1 MSFADGFT
9 QGFGLIQD
17 VKQSND
23 RMALE
28 RERLAE
34 DRRQADARLAETRR
48 ANDLNYDINLKKAD
62 IDNRLTSI
70 EETLAP
76 FKTAQMAASTKG
88 TEANTAAVVQ
98 DTAFD
103 AEFVP
108 GERAA
113 GIANTKSNTNLNDSR
128 AEFTDANTEQVQVE
142 TGILRETGE
151 DAAKADI
158 NETRARTDAITES
171 TRGDEIDNNETL
183 RQNIQVAGANAMQ
196 LMIEMSED
204 VVAGSIPVESF
215 QRAAELN
222 KNTITEAGFIF
233 DPSFDYSVQ
242 QLQQDIADGNFDG
255 NSGVAILNAL
265 ARPTNRYNEG
275 QIVNENFVNAP
286 DAFKDGTYKVVSSQF
301 STFEPTEDGTGI
313 TGEILTVVENA
324 NGEQYFYT
332 APATMGRGTDSRQPL
347 VLPVDELVAGVAG
360 VQQMRQGML
369 ANKNQVNR
377 AAKISK
383 FGQGAE
389 GERQYQDA
397 LEAKIDSYLDV
408 SANNPQAPS
417 PVSGMDM
424 KSFVTAK
431 NGELMAQHAENV
443 ILHDYDAEL
452 YTREMYDQHMAG
464 VRQSKEAKM
473 VQARLGQIQLTN
485 KELEEVQI
493 LSGSK
498 GVNEVVQI
506 IKRKR
511 EAAGIP
517 TDGGDKTIGA
527 TQLDPALAVD

>member
-242 QLQQDIADGNFDG
+242 QLQQD
-255 NSGVAILNAL
+255 
-265 ARPTNRYNEG
+265 
-275 QIVNENFVNAP
+275 
-286 DAFKDGTYKVVSSQF
+286 KVY
-301 STFEPTEDGTGI
+301 I
-313 TGEILTVVENA
+313 
-324 NGEQYFYT
+324 
-332 APATMGRGTDSRQPL
+332 
-347 VLPVDELVAGVAG
+347 
-360 VQQMRQGML
+360 
-369 ANKNQVNR
+369 
-377 AAKISK
+377 
-383 FGQGAE
+383 
-389 GERQYQDA
+389 
-397 LEAKIDSYLDV
+397 
-408 SANNPQAPS
+408 
-417 PVSGMDM
+417 
-424 KSFVTAK
+424 
-431 NGELMAQHAENV
+431 
-443 ILHDYDAEL
+443 
-452 YTREMYDQHMAG
+452 
-464 VRQSKEAKM
+464 
-473 VQARLGQIQLTN
+473 
-485 KELEEVQI
+485 
-493 LSGSK
+493 
-498 GVNEVVQI
+498 
-506 IKRKR
+506 
-511 EAAGIP
+511 
-517 TDGGDKTIGA
+517 
-527 TQLDPALAVD
+527 